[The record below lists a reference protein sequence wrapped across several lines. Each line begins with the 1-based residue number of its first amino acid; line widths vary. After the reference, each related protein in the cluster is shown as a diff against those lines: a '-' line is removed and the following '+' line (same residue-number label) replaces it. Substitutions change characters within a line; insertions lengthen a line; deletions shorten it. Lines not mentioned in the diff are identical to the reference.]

1 MIITYNSTIRS
12 NQHEGLYA
20 NSLELIRLMIKLM
33 IKSLNRNHREN
44 ITQDIF
50 PSITDGELCV
60 QSWSLKQQSLF
71 SALIWGE
78 TFDSPQYV
86 AAIPTDVLHMC
97 WKRPDPCKFISS
109 DGRIEPSR
117 VLGGINTIIVVKSAA
132 MADEGIIKR
141 GFIANSFPAWYWPL
155 PPPTTRVP
163 WEPSTA
169 RGSSHLAGE
178 FLSLSKCR

>member
-44 ITQDIF
+44 INHPLQARYIPLNHGRRTLCAKLIPKTTISIF
-50 PSITDGELCV
+50 CM
-60 QSWSLKQQSLF
+60 
-71 SALIWGE
+71 

-97 WKRPDPCKFISS
+97 WKRPDPCRFISS

-117 VLGGINTIIVVKSAA
+117 VWGRDKHNHCGQISRY
-132 MADEGIIKR
+132 GR
-141 GFIANSFPAWYWPL
+141 
-155 PPPTTRVP
+155 
-163 WEPSTA
+163 
-169 RGSSHLAGE
+169 
-178 FLSLSKCR
+178 

>member
-50 PSITDGELCV
+50 PSVTDGELCV

-71 SALIWGE
+71 SALIWEE

-97 WKRPDPCKFISS
+97 WKRPDPCRFISS

-117 VLGGINTIIVVKSAA
+117 VWGRDKHNHCGQISRYGRWGNHQ
-132 MADEGIIKR
+132 EGFHREFLPSMILIPPSSR
-141 GFIANSFPAWYWPL
+141 
-155 PPPTTRVP
+155 PPP
-163 WEPSTA
+163 ESH
-169 RGSSHLAGE
+169 GSHGQPVGV
-178 FLSLSKCR
+178 RI